1 MISSRP
7 VKMLLVVS
15 ALLIATV
22 AILSALRPFSHTQG
36 TATTSPQPD
45 PTPTG
50 SEFVAGYR
58 GWTRVN
64 PEPVVMPSFIAI
76 ACFIPSAKQ
85 LELEESNPHKD
96 KFITVY
102 VNDTGKKSM
111 MEQLEAK
118 YPQGS
123 IIVKEKLSSK
133 DSATPELLTAMIK
146 REPGFN
152 PASGD
157 WEWMVVDGS
166 GTSVLARGKLT
177 NCQECHQQY
186 KGGDYV
192 SRNYLP
198 EKLRRKLK

>member
-7 VKMLLVVS
+7 IKMLLVF
-15 ALLIATV
+15 V
-22 AILSALRPFSHTQG
+22 AILIAASAIFSAFRPFSHTQTTG
-36 TATTSPQPD
+36 TFPSDPD

-50 SEFVAGYR
+50 SEFVAGYK

-64 PEPVVMPSFIAI
+64 PEPMVVPSYIAI
-76 ACFIPSAKQ
+76 MCDVPTPKQ
-85 LELEESNPHKD
+85 QELEESNPHRD
-96 KFITVY
+96 KFMTVY
-102 VNDTGKKSM
+102 VNEPGRQSM
-111 MEQLEAK
+111 MEKLEAV

-123 IIVKEKLSSK
+123 VIVKEKLDHK

-146 REPGFN
+146 REPGYN

-157 WEWMVVDGS
+157 WEWMVLDGS

-177 NCQECHQQY
+177 NCQGCHEHY

-192 SRNYLP
+192 SRKYLP
-198 EKLRRKLK
+198 EKLREKLK